1 MSMYVQFLEAALE
14 AGADS
19 APTTTSAALAELRR
33 CRRVL
38 DTATNTHVGGQDT
51 SAALADQLAYD
62 VALMAT
68 ARSVAITCDTR
79 DFDRPQLQREEL
91 EQALEAKGVQLAYE
105 TPESEM
111 SQ

>member
-62 VALMAT
+62 VA
-68 ARSVAITCDTR
+68 RSVAITCDPR